1 MASDTAA
8 PVSATAPAEGA
19 QPGTAQP
26 DAAAKPFDVA
36 ALLAERGA
44 ERYKLH
50 TEYLNHQLP
59 RMLHTIGFDNVYERA
74 QGAYFYDAEGND
86 YLDMLAGFGIFALGR
101 HHPVVR
107 QAVHQVMDLE
117 LADLTRFDCQPLPGL
132 LAEKL
137 LGHTPHLDRV
147 FFGNSGTEAVE
158 TALKFARYATGKRRV
173 LYCDHAFH
181 GLTTG
186 SLSVNGEDGFRKGF
200 APLLPDTAL
209 PLGDLAA
216 LERELKKGD
225 VAALIVEPIQGKGVH
240 ATPPGY
246 LKAAQDLLHKHKA
259 LLIADEVQTGI
270 GRTGDFFAY
279 QHEAGVEPD
288 LVCAAKAL
296 SGGYVPVGATLG
308 KAWIFEKVYSSMDR
322 VLVHSASFGSNAQAM
337 AAGLATLHV
346 MEDEQVVA
354 NARRVGD
361 LFRERLAA
369 LKPKYEMLADVRGR
383 GLMIGIEFGRP
394 QSLKLRTGWT
404 ALQAARKGLFAQM
417 VVVPLM
423 QKHRILT
430 QVSGD
435 HLEVIKL
442 IPPLTIGE
450 AEVDRFVDAFAEIMD
465 EAHSGTGLMRDFG
478 KTLIKQAVANR

>member
-8 PVSATAPAEGA
+8 PVST
-19 QPGTAQP
+19 T
-26 DAAAKPFDVA
+26 FDVA
-36 ALLAERGA
+36 ALLKERGG

-50 TEYLNHQLP
+50 SEYLNHQLP

-107 QAVHQVMDLE
+107 GAVHQVMDLE

-137 LGHTPHLDRV
+137 LSYTPHLDRV

-209 PLGDLAA
+209 PLGDLDA

-279 QHEAGVEPD
+279 QHEDGVEPD

-354 NARRVGD
+354 NARRIGD
-361 LFRERLAA
+361 LFRERLSA
-369 LKPKYEMLADVRGR
+369 LQPKYEMLADVRGR

-450 AEVDRFVDAFAEIMD
+450 AEVDRFVGAFAEIMD